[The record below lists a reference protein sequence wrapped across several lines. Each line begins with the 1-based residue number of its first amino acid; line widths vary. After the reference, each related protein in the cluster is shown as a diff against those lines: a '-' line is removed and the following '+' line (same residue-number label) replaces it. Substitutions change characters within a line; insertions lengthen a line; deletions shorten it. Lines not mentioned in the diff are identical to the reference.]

1 VASAPA
7 LGAGD
12 REFESLRPDHLFIKP
27 SNLGDPHVKA
37 AVETLSPTRVR
48 LDIEVPFSEFQ
59 SHLDTA
65 YKTISQT
72 VNIPGFRKGKVP
84 NALID
89 QRFGRSVVLEEAIN
103 KAIPVFYAQAARDND
118 VRVVGRPDV
127 DLTEINDGKEI
138 KFTVEVDVRPDIT
151 LPDYSKMSITVDDI
165 LLSDADIDEQVD
177 GLRARFGTL
186 APLDRAATKG
196 DFVSID
202 LVARIDGKELE
213 DGIARKISYEVG
225 TNKMIDGLDDALEGM
240 TVGESKIFVAPL
252 LGAHE
257 GDASDVEVTLHS
269 VKERILPELD
279 DAFAALSSEFDTLV
293 ELREDVR
300 NRLGRIKAM
309 EQGAQARDRL
319 LEALLAATDIPVPE
333 SLVLEEVAAHLE
345 NEGRLEDEA
354 HRTEV
359 DAEVRQSLRSSF
371 LLDEIAAAENVDVT
385 EAEVSEYLIRSSA
398 RYGVSPEQFAQQ
410 LVEAGQIQ
418 SVLSEVARAKALA
431 SVLERTRINDASGKA
446 VDLEALRPSPASPE
460 VPLEEVAE

>member
-1 VASAPA
+1 M
-7 LGAGD
+7 
-12 REFESLRPDHLFIKP
+12 
-27 SNLGDPHVKA
+27 KA

-103 KAIPVFYAQAARDND
+103 KAIPVFYAQAARENE

-151 LPDYSKMSITVDDI
+151 LPDYSKISITVDDI
-165 LLSDADIDEQVD
+165 TLSDADIDEQID

-186 APLDRAATKG
+186 NPLERAATKG

-202 LVARIDGKELE
+202 LVAQIDGKELE

-240 TVGESKIFVAPL
+240 NVGESKIFVAPL

-257 GDASDVEVTLHS
+257 GDASNVEVTLHS

-279 DAFAALSSEFDTLV
+279 DAFAALSSEFDTLG
-293 ELREDVR
+293 ELRGDVR
-300 NRLGRIKAM
+300 KRLGRIKAM

-371 LLDEIAAAENVDVT
+371 LLDAIAVAENVDVT

-446 VDLEALRPSPASPE
+446 VDLEALLPSPASPE

>member
-1 VASAPA
+1 
-7 LGAGD
+7 L
-12 REFESLRPDHLFIKP
+12 
-27 SNLGDPHVKA
+27 
-37 AVETLSPTRVR
+37 
-48 LDIEVPFSEFQ
+48 Q

-65 YKTISQT
+65 YQTISKT

-103 KAIPVFYAQAARDND
+103 RAIPAFYAQAAREHE
-118 VRVVGRPDV
+118 VRVVGRPEV
-127 DLTEINDGKEI
+127 DLTELNDGKEI
-138 KFTVEVDVRPDIT
+138 KFTVEVDVRPDIA
-151 LPDYSKMSITVDDI
+151 LPDYSKLLISVDDI
-165 LLSDADIDEQVD
+165 VLTDSEIEEQID

-186 APLDRAATKG
+186 TPLERAATKG

-213 DGIARKISYEVG
+213 DGVARKISYEVG
-225 TNKMIDGLDDALEGM
+225 TNKMIEGLDDALEGM
-240 TVGESKIFVAPL
+240 NVGESKVFVAEL

-257 GDASDVEVTLHS
+257 GDNSDVEVTLHS

-279 DAFAALSSEFDTLV
+279 DSFAALASEFDTLV

-300 NRLGRIKAM
+300 MRLGRIKAM

-333 SLVLEEVAAHLE
+333 SLVLEEVTSHLE
-345 NEGRLEDEA
+345 NEGRLEDDT
-354 HRTEV
+354 HRAEV

-371 LLDEIAAAENVDVT
+371 LLDAIAAAENVDVS

-398 RYGVSPEQFAQQ
+398 RYGVSPDQFAQQ
-410 LVEAGQIQ
+410 LVEAGQIP

-431 SVLERTRINDASGKA
+431 TVLERTKITDSSGK
-446 VDLEALRPSPASPE
+446 VIDLEALRPKSE
-460 VPLEEVAE
+460 VSDSE

>member
-12 REFESLRPDHLFIKP
+12 REFESLRPDHKFLKP
-27 SNLGDPHVKA
+27 SNLGDSHVKA

-48 LDIEVPFSEFQ
+48 LDIEVPFSELQ

-65 YKTISQT
+65 YQTISKT

-103 KAIPVFYAQAARDND
+103 KAIPAFYAQAAREHE
-118 VRVVGRPDV
+118 VRVVGRPEV
-127 DLTEINDGKEI
+127 DLTELNDGKEI
-138 KFTVEVDVRPDIT
+138 KFTVEVDVRPDIA
-151 LPDYSKMSITVDDI
+151 LPDYSKLLISVDDI
-165 LLSDADIDEQVD
+165 VLTDSEIEEQID

-186 APLDRAATKG
+186 TPLERAATKG

-213 DGIARKISYEVG
+213 DGVARKISYEVG
-225 TNKMIDGLDDALEGM
+225 TNKMIEGLDDALEGM
-240 TVGESKIFVAPL
+240 NVGESKVFVAEL

-257 GDASDVEVTLHS
+257 GDNSDVEVTLHS

-279 DAFAALSSEFDTLV
+279 DSFAALASEFDTLV

-300 NRLGRIKAM
+300 MRLGRIKAM

-333 SLVLEEVAAHLE
+333 SLVLEEVTSHLE
-345 NEGRLEDEA
+345 NEGRLEDDT
-354 HRTEV
+354 HRAEV

-371 LLDEIAAAENVDVT
+371 LLDAIAAAENVDVS

-398 RYGVSPEQFAQQ
+398 RYGVSPDQFAQQ
-410 LVEAGQIQ
+410 LVEAGQIP

-431 SVLERTRINDASGKA
+431 TVLERTKITDSSGK
-446 VDLEALRPSPASPE
+446 VIDLEALRPKSE
-460 VPLEEVAE
+460 VSDSE

>member
-1 VASAPA
+1 
-7 LGAGD
+7 
-12 REFESLRPDHLFIKP
+12 
-27 SNLGDPHVKA
+27 VKA

-103 KAIPVFYAQAARDND
+103 KAIPVFYAQAARENE

-151 LPDYSKMSITVDDI
+151 LPDYSKISITVDDI
-165 LLSDADIDEQVD
+165 LLSDADIDEQID

-186 APLDRAATKG
+186 NPLERAATKG

-213 DGIARKISYEVG
+213 DGMARKISYEVG

-240 TVGESKIFVAPL
+240 NIGESKIFVAPL

-300 NRLGRIKAM
+300 KRLGRIKAM

-345 NEGRLEDEA
+345 NEGRLEDDA